1 MEIYEGIE
9 IKDLALYLPKEKILI
24 ISDTHIGMDEALNKE
39 GILVPRFGFKDLK
52 KRFEIILKDLEIDKI
67 VINGDLKHEFGII
80 SNTEWSQTLELLEI
94 LEKKCK
100 DIILI
105 RGNHDTIL
113 GPIAK
118 KKNLKLKDF
127 YKVGD
132 ILIAH
137 GDKIIHEDAKVIIIG
152 HEHPAVGLKE
162 DSRIETYKCF
172 LKGKFENKT
181 LIVMPSFNLV
191 TEGSNILREDI
202 LSPYLDQDLSKFE
215 VFIVGDKIYDF
226 GRVGDLE

>member
-1 MEIYEGIE
+1 MKIFQNIE
-9 IKDLALYLPKEKILI
+9 IKDLALYLPKEKVLI

-39 GILVPRFGFKDLK
+39 GVLVPRFGFKDLK
-52 KRFEIILKDLEIDKI
+52 TRLEKVLDNLEINKI
-67 VINGDLKHEFGII
+67 IINGDLKHEFGII

-94 LEKKCK
+94 LEKRCK
-100 DIILI
+100 DIILV

-118 KKNLKLKDF
+118 KKNLKLRDF
-127 YKVGD
+127 YKFGD
-132 ILIAH
+132 VLIAH
-137 GDKIIHEDAKVIIIG
+137 GDKIIEEDSKIIIIG

-162 DSRIETYKCF
+162 GSRVESYKCF
-172 LKGKFENKT
+172 LKGKYKSNV

-215 VFIVGDKIYDF
+215 VFIVGDEVYDF

>member
-172 LKGKFENKT
+172 LKGKFEYKS
-181 LIVMPSFNLV
+181 LLVLPSFNLV

>member
-1 MEIYEGIE
+1 MNIKENIE
-9 IKDLALYLPKEKILI
+9 IKDLALYLPKEKVLI

-39 GILVPRFGFKDLK
+39 GVLVPRFGFKDLK
-52 KRFEIILKDLEIDKI
+52 KRLEIILKDLEINTI

-94 LEKKCK
+94 LENKCK

-118 KKNLKLKDF
+118 KKNLKPRDF

-132 ILIAH
+132 ILITH
-137 GDKIIHEDAKVIIIG
+137 GNKIINEDAKSIIIG

-162 DSRIETYKCF
+162 DSRVETYKCF
-172 LKGKFENKT
+172 LKGKFENKL

-215 VFIVGDKIYDF
+215 VFIVGEDVYDF
-226 GRVGDLE
+226 GRVEDLE